1 MEELN
6 TGKELNKSLKE
17 IFDSSKVSI
26 HKWENYFAIYES
38 YFDKFRKRN
47 ARVLEI
53 GIQYGGSLK
62 MWKEYFGNAKIFGID
77 INPDCKNLE
86 EQNID
91 IQIGSQNDK
100 RFLKDFAEYVNS
112 LDIIIDDGGHTMDQQ
127 LKTFK
132 VLFPILNEEGIYVVE
147 DVESSYQNMY
157 GGGPKRN
164 GTFIEYSKN
173 LIDKINAN
181 HSDFVTL
188 KPNWHSKNIEFIHY
202 YNNVVVFKKKSIKT
216 FPINIRNKGGLTLN
230 KDKRSKV
237 PKLKL
242 FASSVISIINKILG
256 YLRLKPLYIGSTSQR
271 L

>member
-100 RFLKDFAEYVNS
+100 
-112 LDIIIDDGGHTMDQQ
+112 
-127 LKTFK
+127 
-132 VLFPILNEEGIYVVE
+132 
-147 DVESSYQNMY
+147 
-157 GGGPKRN
+157 
-164 GTFIEYSKN
+164 
-173 LIDKINAN
+173 
-181 HSDFVTL
+181 
-188 KPNWHSKNIEFIHY
+188 
-202 YNNVVVFKKKSIKT
+202 
-216 FPINIRNKGGLTLN
+216 
-230 KDKRSKV
+230 
-237 PKLKL
+237 
-242 FASSVISIINKILG
+242 
-256 YLRLKPLYIGSTSQR
+256 
-271 L
+271 